1 MRIGYARVS
10 TEEQNLSLQLDAL
23 KASGCK
29 RIYRDK
35 GVSAVARERPAFK
48 TALSVLKSGDILV
61 IWKLDRAFRSTVEAI
76 LTLERLRKQ
85 GVEFQC
91 VTMHIDTSTP
101 EGRKWY
107 RDTAS
112 WAEYERELISQR
124 TKAGMAAARRRG
136 VRIGRPPKLTA
147 AQIDRAHA
155 AIEAGRATKADL
167 AARYGVS
174 VRTLSR
180 ALDGATG
187 KKGKPL

>member
-10 TEEQNLSLQLDAL
+10 TEEQNLRLQLDAL
-23 KASGCK
+23 KAAGCT

-48 TALSVLKSGDILV
+48 AALAALKSGDILV

-76 LTLERLRKQ
+76 LTLERLRKH

-91 VTMHIDTSTP
+91 ITMHIDTSTP

-124 TKAGMAAARRRG
+124 TKAGMEAARRRG
-136 VRIGRPPKLTA
+136 VRIGRPPKLTKG
-147 AQIDRAHA
+147 QIRQARSELTARTAPLA
-155 AIEAGRATKADL
+155 AI
-167 AARYGVS
+167 ARRFHVAP
-174 VRTLSR
+174 RTLAR
-180 ALDGATG
+180 AI
-187 KKGKPL
+187 KKKEKPP

>member
-1 MRIGYARVS
+1 MKIGYARVS

-23 KASGCK
+23 KAAGCK
-29 RIYRDK
+29 RIYRDE
-35 GVSAVARERPAFK
+35 GVSGDGRERPAFNA
-48 TALSVLKSGDILV
+48 ALRKLKPGDLFV

-76 LTLERLRKQ
+76 LTLERFRNQ

-136 VRIGRPPKLTA
+136 IRIGRPPKLTE
-147 AQIDRAHA
+147 AQIAKARRDLG
-155 AIEAGRATKADL
+155 AGRATIAGL
-167 AARYGVS
+167 AQDFGVS
-174 VRTLSR
+174 PRTLSR
-180 ALDGATG
+180 ALDRQPAR
-187 KKGKPL
+187 